1 MRKYAA
7 KVFTFHKIPVT
18 FREDYPGFDW
28 DNGEIV
34 FTFKDNAKV
43 IIWNEKN
50 NPYRTIAQK
59 YFTYV
64 VANWAHTQNVMVV
77 VLRKNERKDKK

>member
-1 MRKYAA
+1 M
-7 KVFTFHKIPVT
+7 TFEE
-18 FREDYPGFDW
+18 FREDYPVFDW

-43 IIWNEKN
+43 IIWSEKN

-59 YFTYV
+59 
-64 VANWAHTQNVMVV
+64 
-77 VLRKNERKDKK
+77 